1 MSLSK
6 LKKDELVALAISH
19 SLTFDADWT
28 KAEIIEELEA
38 AGIEA
43 PNDGGGDA
51 GEAVEAVE
59 GRAHLSKAERTAQL
73 NSR

>member
-6 LKKDELVALAISH
+6 LKKGELVSLAESH
-19 SLTFDADWT
+19 GFTLDPDWT

-38 AGIEA
+38 EGIEA
-43 PNDGGGDA
+43 PNETEPDTGDGH
-51 GEAVEAVE
+51 
-59 GRAHLSKAERTAQL
+59 AHVSKAERTAKL